1 MKVKCRGFEGN
12 LISLNPT
19 ETYRYHGDRFEK
31 AIYELIMS
39 VGPKEQISIS
49 GIRDEEI
56 EFIK

>member
-19 ETYRYHGDRFEK
+19 EEYMYYGDRYKK
-31 AIYELIMS
+31 AIYELVMS

>member
-19 ETYRYHGDRFEK
+19 EEYMYYGDRYKK
-31 AIYELIMS
+31 AIYELVMS

-49 GIRDEEI
+49 GIRDGEI

>member
-19 ETYRYHGDRFEK
+19 EKYRYCGDRFEK
-31 AIYELIMS
+31 AIYELVMS

-56 EFIK
+56 KFIK

>member
-19 ETYRYHGDRFEK
+19 EKYRYYGDRYEK
-31 AIYELIMS
+31 AIYELVMS

-49 GIRDEEI
+49 GIRDGDI